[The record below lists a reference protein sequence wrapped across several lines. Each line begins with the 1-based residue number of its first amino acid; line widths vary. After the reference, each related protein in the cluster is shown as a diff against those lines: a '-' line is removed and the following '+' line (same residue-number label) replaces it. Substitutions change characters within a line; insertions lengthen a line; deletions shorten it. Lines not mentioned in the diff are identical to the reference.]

1 MPMQNTLVYARTSI
15 TAPFYALFCILQLQ
29 HMTVDNCRIYDFS
42 ETKIN
47 SLLQHMT
54 VDNCRIEG
62 YSALYPVF
70 LCVKMLVAE
79 KLVCRYGPSG
89 VTVQD

>member
-15 TAPFYALFCILQLQ
+15 TAPFYALFCILQ
-29 HMTVDNCRIYDFS
+29 
-42 ETKIN
+42 
-47 SLLQHMT
+47 LQHMT